1 METKKKY
8 VPMRQED
15 MTPEQVEK
23 WTAFYKATM
32 QRKRETQAEIREYV
46 RTPEFQET
54 VRQLREENVK
64 RGTPYV

>member
-23 WTAFYKATM
+23 WTAFYKAAM
-32 QRKRETQAEIREYV
+32 QRKRET
-46 RTPEFQET
+46 
-54 VRQLREENVK
+54 
-64 RGTPYV
+64 